1 MCIQVVLVSRLIIIK
16 GQQAM
21 KTDFLRCLASIL
33 TAFVAHDYTLA
44 TTIDITATQ
53 SLSFGSFVAGGGGNV
68 VMSPLGVRT
77 NTGTTMLLSSDPGAP
92 AQFFVTSSNDYKNYS
107 ITFPSAIN
115 LKGPGTSMRL
125 NQFTRSPSSGN
136 TGANGQAFSVGGT
149 LRVNSNQTPG
159 SYSGSF
165 SVTVNLN

>member
-1 MCIQVVLVSRLIIIK
+1 
-16 GQQAM
+16 M
-21 KTDFLRCLASIL
+21 KTDFLRCLASVL

-44 TTIDITATQ
+44 ATIDITATQ

-68 VMSPLGVRT
+68 VMSPLGVRA

-92 AQFFVTSSNDYKNYS
+92 AQFFVTSSDDYKNYS